1 MIKYFKLEIFMCFNS
16 PITKHWTLL
25 HQTSHIFPVS
35 WPNWARFVM
44 LEREVENY
52 NFFKTLKV
60 EEQGA
65 RIEPFLNFKVFWHPP
80 AYLNQMNEKVEKNA
94 NERKNKNLLQ

>member
-1 MIKYFKLEIFMCFNS
+1 
-16 PITKHWTLL
+16 
-25 HQTSHIFPVS
+25 
-35 WPNWARFVM
+35 
-44 LEREVENY
+44 VENY